1 MTFDYRPSTYDIKKA
16 TLWVAF
22 FRSTDVKTHAFL
34 HLTAS
39 SAINAQ
45 LFNASIQLVHL

>member
-22 FRSTDVKTHAFL
+22 LIIRATRFYISQLLPESMPNCLIRAFN
-34 HLTAS
+34 S
-39 SAINAQ
+39 SI
-45 LFNASIQLVHL
+45 

>member
-22 FRSTDVKTHAFL
+22 FDYSGYAFL

-39 SAINAQ
+39 SRIIAQ
-45 LFNASIQLVHL
+45 LLDASI